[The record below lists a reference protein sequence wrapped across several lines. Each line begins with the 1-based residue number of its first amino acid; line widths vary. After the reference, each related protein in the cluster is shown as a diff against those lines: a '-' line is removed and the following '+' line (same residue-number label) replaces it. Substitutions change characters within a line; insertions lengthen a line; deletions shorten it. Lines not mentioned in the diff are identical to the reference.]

1 MKNFLN
7 KRVQG
12 EYFEKLALDFLEK
25 EGFSLLDKNFY
36 CKYGEI
42 DIILRKSDL
51 IVFVEVK
58 QRSSKNFGSGFEAIS
73 STKQKRMYLTAQ
85 TFLYKHNLKNFNFR
99 FDAVVFD
106 ENNRYNWIKNIMW
119 GDEIGF

>member
-12 EYFEKLALDFLEK
+12 EHFENLALNFLEK
-25 EGFSLLDKNFY
+25 EGFSLLEKNFY

-58 QRSSKNFGSGFEAIS
+58 QRSSKSFGTGFDAIS
-73 STKQKRMYLTAQ
+73 YTKQKKMYLTAQ
-85 TFLYKHNLKNFNFR
+85 NFLYKHSLENFNFR

-106 ENNRYNWIKNIMW
+106 EKDNCHWIKNIMW

>member
-12 EYFEKLALDFLEK
+12 EYFENLALNFLEK
-25 EGFSLLDKNFY
+25 EGFSLLEKNFY

-58 QRSSKNFGSGFEAIS
+58 QRSSKEFGTGFDAIS
-73 STKQKRMYLTAQ
+73 IAKQKRIYLTAQ
-85 TFLYKHNLKNFNFR
+85 NFLYKYKLENFNFR

-106 ENNRYNWIKNIMW
+106 QDNKCHWIKNVMW

>member
-12 EYFEKLALDFLEK
+12 EYFENLALNFLEK
-25 EGFSLLDKNFY
+25 EGFSLLEKNFY
-36 CKYGEI
+36 CKHGEI

-58 QRSSKNFGSGFEAIS
+58 QRSSKNFGTGFDAIS
-73 STKQKRMYLTAQ
+73 HTKQKKMYLTAQ
-85 TFLYKHNLKNFNFR
+85 NFLYRYSLENFNFR

-106 ENNRYNWIKNIMW
+106 EKDNCHWIKNIMW

>member
-12 EYFEKLALDFLEK
+12 EYFENLALNFLEK
-25 EGFSLLDKNFY
+25 EGFSLLEKNFY

-58 QRSSKNFGSGFEAIS
+58 QRSSKNFGTGFDAIS
-73 STKQKRMYLTAQ
+73 YTKQKKMYLTAQ
-85 TFLYKHNLKNFNFR
+85 NFLYRNSLENFNFR

-106 ENNRYNWIKNIMW
+106 EKGSCHWIKNIMW

>member
-7 KRVQG
+7 KRVHG
-12 EYFEKLALDFLEK
+12 EYFENLALNFLEK
-25 EGFSLLDKNFY
+25 EGFSLLEKNFY

-58 QRSSKNFGSGFEAIS
+58 QRSSKNFGTGFDAIS
-73 STKQKRMYLTAQ
+73 YTKQKKMYLTAQ
-85 TFLYKHNLKNFNFR
+85 NFLYRHSLENFNFR

-106 ENNRYNWIKNIMW
+106 EKGNCHWIKNIMW